1 MRFHTNIQIF
11 YPLYCAIKGGRASLV
26 GYLLIMS
33 GPRLRKKRLEEKARL
48 LACVTISTLPE
59 TSSGKLKYITKR
71 QPKKL
76 GQIPVIQILSSFV
89 LTELENETPC
99 LV

>member
-1 MRFHTNIQIF
+1 MRFHTYIQIF
-11 YPLYCAIKGGRASLV
+11 YPLHCAIKGGRASLV

-76 GQIPVIQILSSFV
+76 GQIPVIQILCSF
-89 LTELENETPC
+89 
-99 LV
+99 